1 MCLKKDV
8 FFLHDQDGKLAAVQ
22 VSPELWRRIE
32 PHLKRLVPVEEDEIA
47 AKTMGEFGDFMRF
60 WDFPYPYDPSVAC
73 PACGAS
79 ARDWRADESRSFSLR
94 NANIGGLLVFHCN
107 GCGATIRHKYFKDHM
122 AVEHS
127 PEKFSG

>member
-1 MCLKKDV
+1 MSLKKEIL
-8 FFLHDQDGKLAAVQ
+8 FLYDSDGKLAAVQ
-22 VSPELWRRIE
+22 VSPGLWARIE
-32 PHLKRLVPVEEDEIA
+32 PILALAAPGAAVDSGNKIMDEF
-47 AKTMGEFGDFMRF
+47 EDFMQF
-60 WDFPYPYDPSVAC
+60 WDFPYPYNPAVAC

-79 ARDWRADESRSFSLR
+79 APDWRTDKNFSLR

-127 PEKFSG
+127 GAKSSG